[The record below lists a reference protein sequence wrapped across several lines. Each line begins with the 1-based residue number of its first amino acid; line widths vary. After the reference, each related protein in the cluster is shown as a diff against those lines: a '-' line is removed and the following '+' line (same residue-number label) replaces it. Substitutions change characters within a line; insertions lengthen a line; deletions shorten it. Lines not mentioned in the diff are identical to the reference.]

1 MEVEDHAAADV
12 VEQYIADEA
21 ELTELSDREDLPADE
36 DEGIQT
42 EDEEPVAKR
51 QRIWP
56 EVSTVKAQRYRRE
69 FENIKEH
76 FHDEVDEFDTTMV
89 SEYAE
94 DIFQYMQELEV
105 RSTGALSLVLC

>member
-1 MEVEDHAAADV
+1 MEVEDHVISEV
-12 VEQYIADEA
+12 VEEYAVDEA
-21 ELTELSDREDLPADE
+21 ELTELSDREEELQQE
-36 DEGIQT
+36 DI
-42 EDEEPVAKR
+42 DEEPIAKR
-51 QRIWP
+51 QRVWP
-56 EVSTVKAQRYRRE
+56 EVSTVRAQRYRRE
-69 FENIKEH
+69 LDDIKEH

>member
-1 MEVEDHAAADV
+1 MEVEDHVISEV
-12 VEQYIADEA
+12 VEEYAVDEA
-21 ELTELSDREDLPADE
+21 ELTELSDREEELQQE
-36 DEGIQT
+36 DID
-42 EDEEPVAKR
+42 DEEPIAKR
-51 QRIWP
+51 QRVWP
-56 EVSTVKAQRYRRE
+56 EVSTVRAQRYRRE
-69 FENIKEH
+69 LDDIKEH

>member
-1 MEVEDHAAADV
+1 MEVEDHIAAAV

-21 ELTELSDREDLPADE
+21 ELTEFSDHEAEVPPEDDE
-36 DEGIQT
+36 AVDS

-51 QRIWP
+51 PRVWP
-56 EVSTVKAQRYRRE
+56 EVSTVRAQRYRRE
-69 FENIKEH
+69 LENIKEH

-94 DIFQYMQELEV
+94 DIFEYMQELEV
-105 RSTGALSLVLC
+105 RCE

>member
-1 MEVEDHAAADV
+1 MEVEDHVVSEV
-12 VEQYIADEA
+12 VEEYAVDEA
-21 ELTELSDREDLPADE
+21 ELTELSDREEELQQE
-36 DEGIQT
+36 DID
-42 EDEEPVAKR
+42 DEEPIAKR
-51 QRIWP
+51 QRVWP
-56 EVSTVKAQRYRRE
+56 EVSTVRAQRYRRE
-69 FENIKEH
+69 LDDIKEH